1 MKNWNSVSFYYENC
15 IYGLNEID
23 KPSGYLLFTPS
34 SFFFMININM
44 LFACSKD
51 VEGLV
56 TIAIIWPKYLAV
68 QLLLLLLFAFLF
80 YLVQLHFQLT
90 VITVHTL
97 HESMNASPVWGS
109 FQIMPLWSSPH
120 FPACIA
126 SLEFYHWKI
135 FCAAMLWMVNIMISA
150 RMTTTTMVLLVLINH
165 PHIKNGNAYCRAPHI
180 HP

>member
-109 FQIMPLWSSPH
+109 FQICPYDLPLIFPRALHPSNFIIGKSS
-120 FPACIA
+120 AQQC
-126 SLEFYHWKI
+126 SGW
-135 FCAAMLWMVNIMISA
+135 WISWF
-150 RMTTTTMVLLVLINH
+150 RRGWRRRWFHLCL
-165 PHIKNGNAYCRAPHI
+165 
-180 HP
+180 